1 MSYHILYKRPT
12 TGLPEEYRELQGERS
27 DLDQQDQAMQKCD
40 EQGHPIATVDHW
52 GCSER
57 KIPKLEQLFEL
68 HINRIS
74 DST

>member
-12 TGLPEEYRELQGERS
+12 TGLPEEYRELRGERS

-40 EQGHPIATVDHW
+40 EQGHPIATADHW

-57 KIPKLEQLFEL
+57 KIPKLEQLLEL